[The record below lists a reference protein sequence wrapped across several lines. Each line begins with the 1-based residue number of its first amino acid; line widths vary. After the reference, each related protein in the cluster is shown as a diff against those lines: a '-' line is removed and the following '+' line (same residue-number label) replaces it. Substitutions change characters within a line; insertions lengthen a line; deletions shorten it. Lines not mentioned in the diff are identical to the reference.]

1 MRNKRWFSAIVLSAC
16 LVLGIMQAAVVSNES
31 VAIETADIP
40 EVVEQTD
47 VVLEDTTEAE
57 EEEMKLVSVEQEE
70 ESKDII
76 TTLFEKNVADKTTGS
91 QVSANSTI
99 TSDPEVPFDIAHPDV
114 VAKGEVEYSDE
125 TLLVKFKNTF
135 AGEVDEDLANAGIA
149 KVELLFEVD
158 EYAWY
163 IAYVEK
169 DANVEEVLTNA
180 RDLKKVVVAEYNY
193 QYESASSGFES
204 AVGGNGRV
212 PDQKHWKHKHIR
224 DAWDRMEEDKEIGGG
239 SSNVTVAVI
248 DTGVDYNHEDLKA
261 NMWCNK
267 NEVPNNGIDDDN
279 NGYVDDYY
287 GYDATAG
294 YGSAMDDNGHGTHVA
309 GIIGAS
315 NNKTG
320 IVGLAYNSKIMAVKA
335 GDASGYFTASNIAT
349 AIIYAY
355 ENGADVIN
363 MSFGGSANNISVQDA
378 LRYAYTRCV
387 LVASAGNDGKPN
399 QEADYY
405 PIPLPNYPAA
415 YSFVLGVM
423 SVDENDMES
432 SFTNWDTKA
441 FNGVEYEVYAPGNS
455 ILSTIPGDKYAV
467 LSGTSMAAPVVAAQ
481 AALLR
486 SYYSDTDTYPT
497 KFIYGQIVGT
507 ADDVVTCINPEKHTV
522 MGMPHNIP
530 GRVNFIR
537 SLEELPTPEIV
548 MSDYTIFDTA
558 GYSADL
564 ANLTAGAERINNED
578 GIVDA
583 GEIIALGMTLRNRWG
598 MSKNTVVTIDA
609 TSEAGVA
616 NPYVTFLNNSIS
628 YDSIGTYSESD
639 SGKLYDEDGAQW
651 IGWENPFYIKVA
663 ENCPNEYS
671 IQLNVTITY
680 ENGLDENDN
689 TIYTTV
695 VEPPITIVVRRG
707 TVLPNIIREDM
718 TLTKDH
724 YYIIPNSMVVM
735 EGATLTIE
743 EGTQVQF
750 WCSDPEDAYAD
761 TAITYLKVEGAL
773 LCEGTE
779 EEPVRLFPS
788 EWMGNYRVEIYKAG
802 TGYISMKH
810 TNVVNPYISI
820 DYAENCTFTQ
830 NYKEYIGYRDL
841 YEGKIHDVA
850 SFGQIRGDVV
860 KNSSFYKIGS
870 AVGTNS
876 LPYYLYGGT
885 YEGNIFVD
893 SCIEYSG
900 VTTIHNCVFYGNNN
914 YNGDEEG
921 GASNLTINVEDSSF
935 TVKEI
940 FTKEDVGTT
949 YIMCEPSQ
957 GLWDERIE
965 KIFPIYDRFAEAL
978 SGNVIAFETEEEVN
992 YIESKLYNGHFSIPG
1007 VYGIY
1012 TNKSDGKIYNFN
1024 NTRFPK
1030 EIAVNY
1036 ESGSKYLAFHGGA
1049 YYDWPV
1055 SGAVFILEI
1064 PGTINISEIKLEQ
1077 YVANLDLDE
1086 TYQICATVL
1095 PESASKDML
1104 LYESQDTTIA
1114 TVSEAGLITPVAAG
1128 STTIRVYA
1136 PDRAVYNYITV
1147 NVTESV
1153 IPESLVV
1160 KQNELTLEVGSTQK
1174 LKVGFNPVTTTKR
1187 ELSFS
1192 SSDETVVSVSED
1204 AVMTAN
1210 AVGDAVITITGYNGI
1225 TAQVNVHCQISP
1237 TTLAFTESVY
1247 YTTLEKEDEN
1257 VFYPVITPANATNQT
1272 LIWRSSNPE
1281 VCYVDENGVLV
1292 KLKNGTARLRATI
1305 EDTDLS
1311 AELSVII
1318 KDESSAIDIVK
1329 MEKHQFNYFA
1339 LDSNG
1344 TLWMWASDK
1353 YQVAQKVVESGVK
1366 DFASGDIVYILNE
1379 NAEVYPYGTWGE
1391 DMSRVFGQIGDTP
1404 ILTDVKMLDG
1414 THEGGLYYV
1423 AVKNDGTV
1431 WAWGHNACGQLG
1443 DGGKTDKTSPV
1454 QMDIDVDI
1462 IKCVHTET
1470 VTALLDAEGNV
1481 YMCGGGEAQIVTPQ
1495 KVASG
1500 VLDIYYSSS
1509 EIAIDYEEY
1518 SELISWSGYITSN
1531 STENKTMPNEKRY
1544 NSTRYY
1550 IADGKVYM
1558 FGWDNDDGK
1567 YGIGNEEYAN
1577 SYTAMLDINNAKA
1590 VYPFNDNM
1598 FIQTTDGKFYGTG
1611 KGSSYEFANGNPVN
1625 SNVPVRIYF
1634 GLNNNSEVLSV
1645 ESTNLVEVSEKTYN
1659 LSEMKLSFDYSEML
1673 KRGTEYGSITL
1684 KDAQGNLLG
1693 ITKELEL
1700 DKFYVYPRSGFIPN
1714 ATYTL
1719 TIPVSG
1725 LSSSYGLP
1733 CEEYIVEFTYVG
1745 EENETESGAGEESSG
1760 TGEGDAIEDETSE
1773 EIHDSIIDEE
1783 LINEREKWNP
1793 ENVALAWDEF
1803 VRAGKNTRFYS
1814 NVILNRLSDDDVSG
1828 WLRVTAG
1835 GSETYQTIGLGGN
1848 YWGTTDMDLINKQ
1861 ILDFDDYQ
1869 SLADINIGEILTE
1882 APTDTFPFVVDA
1894 YLEVDGEKTDTIGNE
1909 TVNFVV
1915 NFNRPMDTTID
1926 LQVRFGSS
1934 YPYAEYEVEGA
1945 YVTETQWVGQMTL
1958 STVIENG
1965 YQYWSVSNGKAKD
1978 TSLKLYEDWG
1988 RFPFMIDTSMAQAL
2002 VMFAEATETGVAL
2015 TWTQDDFETLA
2026 GYNVYRATEE
2036 DGYYEKINRTVI
2048 PADTKEWFDNTVTP
2062 GQKYYYNF
2070 TVVESDM
2077 SESEPSGKVTVTA
2090 LDTMAPDI
2098 YHSPVYHAFTG
2109 SNLVISATV
2118 TDNVSI
2124 SAATLYYRVTGQE
2137 AWNSKEMTN
2146 INDKYSAVIDAQ
2158 YVTVEGLEYYIEA
2171 TDGVTFTYKGSAENP
2186 YIITVQEAVTGSDMG
2201 DVDGNGAIEVKD
2213 AMMLLMAIND
2223 RLNLTEVQFARAD
2236 LNGNGVLEA
2245 LEALRIIQY
2254 VNGSVSSILM

>member
-1 MRNKRWFSAIVLSAC
+1 MRNKRWFSAIVLTVC
-16 LVLGIMQAAVVSNES
+16 LVLGITQAAMVNNES
-31 VAIETADIP
+31 STIEIADIP
-40 EVVEQTD
+40 EVVEQAD
-47 VVLEDTTEAE
+47 VALEDTTEAE
-57 EEEMKLVSVEQEE
+57 EEETKQVRVEQEE

-76 TTLFEKNVADKTTGS
+76 TALFEKNATDKTSSS
-91 QVSANSTI
+91 QMQANNT
-99 TSDPEVPFDIAHPDV
+99 TASDPEVPFDIANPDV
-114 VAKGEVEYSDE
+114 VEKGEVEYSDE

-163 IAYVEK
+163 TAYVEK
-169 DANVEEVLTNA
+169 DADVEEVLVNV

-193 QYESASSGFES
+193 QYESASADFDS
-204 AVGGNGRV
+204 AVSGNGRV
-212 PDQKHWKHKHIR
+212 PEQKHWKQKHIK
-224 DAWDRMEEDKEIGGG
+224 DAWKLLDKKNLGGG

-261 NMWCNK
+261 NMWCNQ
-267 NEVPNNGIDDDN
+267 NEVPNNGVDDDQ

-287 GYDATAG
+287 GYDVTAG
-294 YGSAMDDNGHGTHVA
+294 IGSGMDDNGHGTHVA

-320 IVGLAYNSKIMAVKA
+320 IVGLAYNSKIMTVKA
-335 GDASGYFTASNIAT
+335 GDASGYFTASNIAS

-378 LRYAYTRCV
+378 LRAAYTRCV

-399 QEADYY
+399 QVADYY
-405 PIPLPNYPAA
+405 PVPLPNYPAA

-423 SVDENDMES
+423 STDANDVES
-432 SFTNWDTKA
+432 GFTNWDTKA
-441 FNGVEYEVYAPGNS
+441 FNGVEYEVYAPGNG

-467 LSGTSMAAPVVAAQ
+467 LSGTSMAAPAVAAQ

-486 SYYSDTDTYPT
+486 SYYPDTDTYPT

-507 ADDVVTCINPEKHTV
+507 ADNVVTCINPEKHTV
-522 MGMPHNIP
+522 IGALHNIP

-558 GYSADL
+558 GYSADSE
-564 ANLTAGAERINNED
+564 NLTAGAASINNED

-598 MSKNTVVTIDA
+598 MSENTVVTIDA

-639 SGKLYDEDGAQW
+639 SGKFYDEDGDQW

-663 ENCPNEYS
+663 ENCPNEYT
-671 IQLNVTITY
+671 ITLNVTITY

-689 TIYTTV
+689 TIYTTEV
-695 VEPPITIVVRRG
+695 KPPITIVVRRG

-761 TAITYLKVEGAL
+761 TAITYLKVEGSL

-810 TNVVNPYISI
+810 TNVVNPYITI
-820 DYAENCTFTQ
+820 DYAESCMFSQ
-830 NYKEYIGYRDL
+830 NNKNEIFYRYLEAGKIYETIGY
-841 YEGKIHDVA
+841 GKIE
-850 SFGQIRGDVV
+850 GEMIN
-860 KNSSFYKIGS
+860 NSSFYKLG
-870 AVGTNS
+870 GTVDWS
-876 LPYYLYGGT
+876 KCYLYGKE
-885 YEGNIFVD
+885 YSGNIFVD
-893 SCIEYSG
+893 SCIDYSG
-900 VTTIHNCVFYGNNN
+900 ISTIHNCVFYGNNN
-914 YNGDEEG
+914 FNGDEEG
-921 GASNLTINVEDSSF
+921 ATSNLTINAEDSSF
-935 TVKEI
+935 TVKKV
-940 FTKEDVGTT
+940 FTREDDGTI
-949 YIMCEPSQ
+949 YIICEPTIQ
-957 GLWDERIE
+957 PLWDEYVERL
-965 KIFPIYDRFAEAL
+965 FPIYDRFAEEL
-978 SGNVIAFETEEEVN
+978 GGNIIAFETKEEVD
-992 YIESKLYNGHFSIPG
+992 YMESKLSNLNFHSPYVF
-1007 VYGIY
+1007 GIY
-1012 TNKSDGKIYNFN
+1012 TNTHDKKIYNFN
-1024 NTRFPK
+1024 GSKFPK
-1030 EIAVNY
+1030 EIVVDY
-1036 ESGSKYLAFHGGA
+1036 SGERKYITFHPDYYNTHTYVDSKI
-1049 YYDWPV
+1049 
-1055 SGAVFILEI
+1055 ILEI
-1064 PGTINISEIKLEQ
+1064 PGQINISDINLEQ
-1077 YVANLDLDE
+1077 YVVNLDLDE
-1086 TYQICATVL
+1086 TYQIYATVL
-1095 PESASKDML
+1095 PESANADTL
-1104 LYESQDTTIA
+1104 LYESQDTAIV
-1114 TVSEAGLITPVAAG
+1114 TVSETGLITPVAAG

-1136 PDRAVYNYITV
+1136 PDRAVYNYVTV
-1147 NVTESV
+1147 NVTETV
-1153 IPESLVV
+1153 APESLTV

-1192 SSDETVVSVSED
+1192 SSDERIVSVTAD
-1204 AVMTAN
+1204 GVMTAE
-1210 AVGDAVITITGYNGI
+1210 AVGDAVITITGYNNV
-1225 TAQVNVHCQISP
+1225 TTQVTVHNRIQP
-1237 TTLAFTESVY
+1237 KEMAFTDGVY
-1247 YTTLEKEDEN
+1247 YTTLEKEDGTE
-1257 VFYPVITPANATNQT
+1257 FYPVITPANATNQE
-1272 LIWRSSNPE
+1272 LIWQSANPDI
-1281 VCYVDENGVLV
+1281 CYVDETGNLV
-1292 KLKNGTARLRATI
+1292 KLQNGITKLKASINNT
-1305 EDTDLS
+1305 ELS
-1311 AELSVII
+1311 AECTVII
-1318 KDESSAIDIVK
+1318 DGEDSEIKIIK
-1329 MEKHQFNYFA
+1329 MEQYGSWYFA
-1339 LDSNG
+1339 LTEDG
-1344 TLWMWASDK
+1344 AVWMWGTDSC
-1353 YQVAQKVVESGVK
+1353 QVAKKVIAEGVK
-1366 DFASGDIVYILNE
+1366 DFASGNDFYTL
-1379 NAEVYPYGTWGE
+1379 NAEGEVYQYLANGQYGTMQFE
-1391 DMSRVFGQIGDTP
+1391 EMERTR
-1404 ILTDVKMLDG
+1404 ILTNVKKLEG
-1414 THEGGLYYV
+1414 NHEGYGYTYL
-1423 AVKNDGTV
+1423 AIRENGTV
-1431 WAWGHNACGQLG
+1431 WAWGDNYYGQLG
-1443 DGGKTDKTSPV
+1443 NGSTVGKTVPTQV
-1454 QMDIDVDI
+1454 ELEATI
-1462 IKCVHTET
+1462 IKGVLANAI
-1470 VTALLDAEGNV
+1470 TALLDEEGNV
-1481 YMCGGGEAQIVTPQ
+1481 YLCGGYETQFVIPQ
-1495 KVASG
+1495 KVASNAN
-1500 VLDIYYSSS
+1500 DIYYDSSD
-1509 EIAIDYEEY
+1509 IVIDFENYY
-1518 SELISWSGYITSN
+1518 NSVRGSGYIDTMYSKEYN
-1531 STENKTMPNEKRY
+1531 NVHSYASTW
-1544 NSTRYY
+1544 YY
-1550 IADGKVYM
+1550 IQDGEIYIR
-1558 FGWDNDDGK
+1558 GYNNANGK
-1567 YGIGNEEYAN
+1567 YGIGYEGNCD
-1577 SYTAMLDINNAKA
+1577 SYTKMTGINNASSIF
-1590 VYPFNDNM
+1590 VFTDNI
-1598 FIQTTDGKFYGTG
+1598 FIQTEDGKFYGTG
-1611 KGSSYEFANGNPVN
+1611 KGSSYGLANGNPLGT
-1625 SNVPVRIYF
+1625 NVPIRINF
-1634 GLNNNSEVLSV
+1634 GLKNNREVLLL
-1645 ESTNLVEVSEKTYN
+1645 ESSNIEISGENIWTLTEN
-1659 LSEMKLSFDYSEML
+1659 KLMLDYSEAL
-1673 KRGTEYGSITL
+1673 KRGNEYGSIL
-1684 KDAQGNLLG
+1684 LNDAEGNPLA

-1700 DKFYVYPRSGFIPN
+1700 DKFYVYPMEGFVPET
-1714 ATYTL
+1714 TYIL
-1719 TIPVSG
+1719 TIPATS

-1733 CEEYIVEFTYVG
+1733 CEAYTIEFIYTG
-1745 EENETESGAGEESSG
+1745 EAGSTESGDGGETGG
-1760 TGEGDAIEDETSE
+1760 TGGGDTGEDEITE

-1783 LINEREKWNP
+1783 LIDEREKWNP

-1835 GSETYQTIGLGGN
+1835 SSETYQTIGLGGN

-1869 SLADINIGEILTE
+1869 SLADINVGEILTE

-1894 YLEVDGEKTDTIGNE
+1894 YLEVDGEEKDTIGNE

-1958 STVIENG
+1958 TTVIENG

-2137 AWNSKEMTN
+2137 VWNSKEMTN

-2171 TDGVTFTYKGSAENP
+2171 TDGVTFTYKGSVENP
-2186 YIITVQEAVTGSDMG
+2186 YMITVQEAVSGSDMG